1 MLAKM
6 EKDTTSFNTNISNY
20 HVNKNQDLTVKAV
33 TSATEERMSMA
44 RDLSSV
50 TTITQLA
57 GDLQCTN
64 PVSPVLKTCRC
75 RLD

>member
-1 MLAKM
+1 M
-6 EKDTTSFNTNISNY
+6 EKNTTSFSTNISNY
-20 HVNKNQDLTVKAV
+20 NVNKNQDLTVKAV

-64 PVSPVLKTCRC
+64 PVTPVLKTCRC